1 MKCCLRASNTSR
13 FGSIATSLSRAAVL
27 VLTLLVAIVVYSAPA
42 HALSGS
48 LPIGI
53 VQTSGNPFTCVG
65 SHWFQHESTPMT
77 CQSAQVKNCS
87 NVTDI
92 GFTFGYLQ
100 PIVPYL
106 GTIVLLAGADGT
118 IPSVAPGAE
127 LDYARDYYNAGYEI
141 VQVAWDSAWELTDTP
156 GQQNGPPPSI
166 QGAACR
172 PATLL
177 NYVFTTPLLFTRA
190 GNSHAGMCVQGA
202 SAGSAAVAYSL
213 TYYGLGDDLD
223 MVALLAGPP
232 LSDIQQ
238 GCRVPPP
245 PNAIT
250 ICGGNQIGC
259 HLGTDS
265 PWSMD
270 PGYLKPAVNGVRSWN
285 RRHELSGRHHNL
297 RGLKFSV
304 VSDKYC
310 R

>member
-1 MKCCLRASNTSR
+1 MKWCLRASNTSR

-156 GQQNGPPPSI
+156 GQQNGFPTQYPRSSLPSRNLPDLRFYYAVTLY
-166 QGAACR
+166 QGGKQPR
-172 PATLL
+172 GH
-177 NYVFTTPLLFTRA
+177 VRA
-190 GNSHAGMCVQGA
+190 GSKRWL
-202 SAGSAAVAYSL
+202 GSGCIL
-213 TYYGLGDDLD
+213 F
-223 MVALLAGPP
+223 
-232 LSDIQQ
+232 DI
-238 GCRVPPP
+238 
-245 PNAIT
+245 
-250 ICGGNQIGC
+250 
-259 HLGTDS
+259 
-265 PWSMD
+265 
-270 PGYLKPAVNGVRSWN
+270 
-285 RRHELSGRHHNL
+285 L
-297 RGLKFSV
+297 RAW
-304 VSDKYC
+304 